1 MKHTLVLLLLLL
13 LTVTGAMAQKPFIE
27 GFIVYKAQIEM
38 TDGSVV
44 TGTYTFTFK
53 NGRIR
58 KALKLNNGYEDIILI
73 NNTQKTAYSL
83 QAKGN
88 RKYAIQLNVD
98 DLEKQQ
104 THFAGYQ
111 LDEEKNEGKIIA
123 GITAFKGRVR
133 YKDGS
138 ATDIYYTSEWCP
150 DKSLTYDRFP
160 DAKFLP
166 LSYSY
171 KDASG
176 AVLRLEAEKVDLKPV
191 ENALFRV
198 PSDYKIIS
206 YKEYR
211 QLNK

>member
-1 MKHTLVLLLLLL
+1 MKHTFALIMLLLMAAPA
-13 LTVTGAMAQKPFIE
+13 VMAQKPFIE

-38 TDGSVV
+38 KDGNVV
-44 TGTYTFTFK
+44 GGTYTFTFK

-58 KALKLNNGYEDIILI
+58 KELKLNNGYEDVIII

-83 QAKGN
+83 QGKGN

-98 DLEKQQ
+98 ELEKEQAQ
-104 THFAGYQ
+104 YAGYM
-111 LDEEKNEGKIIA
+111 LDEDKKEGKIIA

-133 YKDGS
+133 YKDGTAS
-138 ATDIYYTSEWCP
+138 DIYYTAEWCP

-171 KDASG
+171 NDKSG
-176 AVLRLEAEKVDLKPV
+176 AVLRLEAEKVDLQPV
-191 ENALFRV
+191 ESSLFRV

-206 YKEYR
+206 YKEYKG
-211 QLNK
+211 LNR